1 MAVTLNASQV
11 YSVARR
17 AGASHQ
23 EAITL
28 TAIAKGES
36 GFRAD
41 AHNPVG
47 RDNSY
52 GLWQINMLG
61 SMGVN
66 RARQWGLKS
75 YEELWDPR
83 VNAKAALSI
92 LRSQGWNAWT
102 VYSKGIYKQYLNEA
116 TAAGNATADSYQQVL
131 HGMDWRSITSA
142 LGTGT
147 RITANSGGAGVG
159 EVIGGPSGGG
169 GAVAGGG
176 GAFAP
181 AGLPPNAT
189 PEQIEA
195 YIRENYPQAAGFLD
209 IPEIRAKLIEAA
221 RGQWTGTKLQAEI
234 QATTWWRT
242 NGEAA
247 RQFFALKGTDPAQVK
262 ALVDAKVAEITPQLA
277 QLGVTKGLDGKAF
290 NTRDFA
296 EQIIKYGW
304 SQDEV
309 RARLASLLQFT
320 ANREGLAQLGSVD
333 QTADRLMQM
342 ARSEYYV
349 PISRMDAERWAIDI
363 FAGRK
368 TEDTLRDYL
377 ANMAEARFP
386 GIREQGFTP
395 GDYMTPV
402 RNIIAETLEMN
413 PADVD
418 LLDRRWSEVLQYQ
431 GADGKLRP
439 MSLAEAE
446 RYARSRAEY
455 QHTKGAKAEAAS
467 MAETLAKTFGA
478 V

>member
-11 YSVARR
+11 YSVARQ

-116 TAAGNATADSYQQVL
+116 TAAGNATASSYQQVL
-131 HGMDWRSITSA
+131 HGMDWATILKN

-147 RITANSGGAGVG
+147 RVVANSGGAGVG

-169 GAVAGGG
+169 SAAGGG
-176 GAFAP
+176 GGAYAP

-189 PEQIEA
+189 PEQIED

-209 IPEIRAKLIEAA
+209 IPEIRGKLIEAA
-221 RGQWTGTKLQAEI
+221 RGQWTATKLQAEI

-247 RQFFALKGTDPAQVK
+247 RQYFALKGTDPAQAK
-262 ALVDAKVAEITPQLA
+262 ALVDAKTAEIDPMFKR
-277 QLGVTKGLDGKAF
+277 LGIVVDP
-290 NTRDFA
+290 RWFA
-296 EQIIKYGW
+296 EQAVKYGW
-304 SQDEV
+304 NDAEIRDNV
-309 RARLASLLQFT
+309 AKHLQVVSGKS
-320 ANREGLAQLGSVD
+320 GLAQLSDVD
-333 QTADRLMQM
+333 QTADALMRM
-342 ARSEYYV
+342 ARSEYFV

-363 FAGRK
+363 YAGRK

-386 GIREQGFTP
+386 GIRDQGFTP
-395 GDYMTPV
+395 GDYMAPI
-402 RNIIAETLEMN
+402 RNIIADTLEMA
-413 PADVD
+413 PEQVD
-418 LLDRRWSEVLQYQ
+418 LLDRRWAEVLQHQ
-431 GADGKLRP
+431 GTDGKLRP

-446 RYARSRAEY
+446 RFARSRPEY
-455 QHTKGAKAEAAS
+455 QQTKGARAEAAS